1 MPSALWKL
9 YFRFRRLATQE
20 DGQYLVEYTLTIF
33 LVAIA
38 AVASVGGVA
47 SKILAMFSYINANYP

>member
-9 YFRFRRLATQE
+9 YFRFRRLETQE
-20 DGQYLVEYTLTIF
+20 DGQDLVEYTLTIF

>member
-1 MPSALWKL
+1 
-9 YFRFRRLATQE
+9 
-20 DGQYLVEYTLTIF
+20 LVEYTLTIF